1 MPSGKVRWYDADKGF
16 GFVSNP
22 EGEDAFVSKQVLP
35 QGVKT
40 LHPGQRVEF
49 DYASGRRGPQVLR
62 LQVLEKPKP
71 RPAQHSYSPEQLSS
85 MIADLTTLLE
95 SQVQPVLERGRYPEA
110 KEARQVAQ
118 ILRAVAK
125 ELDN

>member
-1 MPSGKVRWYDADKGF
+1 MPSGKIRWYDAEKGF

-22 EGEDAFVSKQVLP
+22 EGQDAFISQQVLP
-35 QGVKT
+35 RGVET

-62 LQVLEKPKP
+62 LTLLDKAKP
-71 RPAQHSYSPEQLSS
+71 RPAEHNYSPEQLSS
-85 MIADLTTLLE
+85 MIADLTTMLE
-95 SQVQPVLERGRYPEA
+95 AQVQPVLQQGRFPER
-110 KEARQVAQ
+110 KEGRQVAA

-125 ELDN
+125 ELDT